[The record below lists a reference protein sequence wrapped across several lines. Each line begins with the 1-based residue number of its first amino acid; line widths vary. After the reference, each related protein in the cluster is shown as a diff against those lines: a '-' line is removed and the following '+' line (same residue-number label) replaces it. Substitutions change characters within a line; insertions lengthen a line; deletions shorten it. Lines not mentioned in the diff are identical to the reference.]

1 MVKQINQKTKGGLLA
16 AYPQIPL
23 QENMGLRN
31 ILAHVSFEV
40 DEQQIYDIWRDDIP
54 QLISTVR
61 QMIQDLDG

>member
-1 MVKQINQKTKGGLLA
+1 M
-16 AYPQIPL
+16 